1 MICCVESSKVYN
13 TVYDLKQSLHQMPKI
28 LTLNTMSTRLY
39 IYIAVLI
46 AVDVSVCDVTR
57 VRCEG
62 ALCEFGHFLEF
73 YSIATINKVSV
84 YKSPGTI
91 SVSEAKFQASIH
103 FDDTIVLV

>member
-28 LTLNTMSTRLY
+28 LTLNTASTRLY

-84 YKSPGTI
+84 YKSMAPKTAFSDRLYTNFTTVKRI
-91 SVSEAKFQASIH
+91 RK
-103 FDDTIVLV
+103 